1 MPIITNYLHLKE
13 GVGLYFNKL
22 ESPKHIDCA
31 MFGLLF
37 QVGRSS
43 NCKKLI
49 EKTTTKNKTD
59 IRINTGQIWSGKL
72 NNSIESCFSIVVWK
86 TCLICTLILK

>member
-37 QVGRSS
+37 QVGKSS

-49 EKTTTKNKTD
+49 EKKQQKT
-59 IRINTGQIWSGKL
+59 RPTYG
-72 NNSIESCFSIVVWK
+72 
-86 TCLICTLILK
+86 